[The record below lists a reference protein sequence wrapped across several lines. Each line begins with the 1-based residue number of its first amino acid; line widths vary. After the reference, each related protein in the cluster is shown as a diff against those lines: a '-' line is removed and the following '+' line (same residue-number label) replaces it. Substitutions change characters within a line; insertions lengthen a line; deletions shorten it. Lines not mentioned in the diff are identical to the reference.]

1 MTAAEA
7 TPELDDLNDRAFLG
21 HPKGLGYLAFV
32 EGCER
37 FSYYS
42 MQTLLVLYMVKYL
55 LLPENMAGVIG
66 LQWLQQAAYG
76 GKEGQPLA
84 SAIFGDYSSLVYLT
98 PIAGGLI
105 ADRWLGRR
113 ATLLAGAVVMA
124 IGHFLMAFE
133 GMFLFALLS
142 LIVGVGLFKGNIA
155 SQVGELYK
163 PDDLRR
169 AMAFQIFYIAINV
182 SVIIAPLIS
191 GTLGEKVGWHY
202 GFGTAG
208 IVMVLGLLLYIKAGP
223 WLPKENRIADAAA
236 SAAGVNY
243 PLMLG
248 AAVAIVVALRFIAPS
263 VAAVDAAG
271 ISGQVGLATALGLL
285 IGVASTDRPRLSML
299 LLLIPILALTMLTNQ
314 EIFNAYIVWADEQFL
329 RQWPSW
335 LEGKQLNLLFTTII
349 FTSPFPTSYMI
360 TIDAALSFSM
370 LAAVA
375 LFWKWRSDAGKW
387 EPDEIGKM
395 ILGSVFVIGGGLC
408 LWFAAATQGD
418 AKIGLFWPVMFH
430 LLNSIGFAHI
440 MPVSLALFTKIAPKA
455 IVATVVGIYYLTF
468 FAANKTVG
476 IIGGWYTT
484 MDTPSFWLL
493 HVGTAVA
500 GLIGFVLFKLVM
512 GKRLAEAQ
520 SA

>member
-7 TPELDDLNDRAFLG
+7 TPEWDEVTDKAFLG

-42 MQTLLVLYMVKYL
+42 MQTLLVLYMTKYL
-55 LLPENMAGVIG
+55 LLPANMSGVVG
-66 LQWLQQAAYG
+66 LQWLQGAAYG

-84 SAIFGDYSSLVYLT
+84 SAIYGDYSSLVYLT

-113 ATLLAGAVVMA
+113 ATLLAGAIVMA

-133 GMFLFALLS
+133 GLFLFALLS

-155 SQVGELYK
+155 SQVGELYSPK
-163 PDDLRR
+163 DLRR

-208 IVMVLGLLLYIKAGP
+208 VVMVLGLLLYIKAGP
-223 WLPKENRIADAAA
+223 WLPKENRAEQKAA
-236 SAAGVNY
+236 SSAGINFMTFLVTAA
-243 PLMLG
+243 
-248 AAVAIVVALRFIAPS
+248 AIVVMVRLLAP
-263 VAAVDAAG
+263 VFEAIEAAG
-271 ISGQVGLATALGLL
+271 ISGQIGFGVALGLL
-285 IGVASTDRPRLSML
+285 AAVKREDRPRLLAL
-299 LLLIPILALTMLTNQ
+299 LLLIPILALAMLTNQ
-314 EIFNAYIVWADEQFL
+314 QIFNAYLVWADEQF
-329 RQWPSW
+329 
-335 LEGKQLNLLFTTII
+335 QLTFFGVTL
-349 FTSPFPTSYMI
+349 PTSYMI
-360 TIDAALSFSM
+360 TIDAALSFAM

-375 LFWKWRSDAGKW
+375 LYWKWRSDKGAW

-395 ILGSVFVIGGGLC
+395 IIGSFFVIAGGLC
-408 LWFAAATQGD
+408 LWFAAATQG
-418 AKIGLFWPVMFH
+418 AGKIGLFWPVMFH
-430 LLNSIGFAHI
+430 LFNSIGFSHI
-440 MPVSLALFTKIAPKA
+440 MPVSLALFTKVAPKA

-476 IIGGWYTT
+476 IVGGWYST
-484 MDTPSFWLL
+484 MDTPSFWLV

-500 GLIGFVLFKLVM
+500 GLAGFVAFKMLI
-512 GKRLAEAQ
+512 GKRLEQEA
-520 SA
+520 